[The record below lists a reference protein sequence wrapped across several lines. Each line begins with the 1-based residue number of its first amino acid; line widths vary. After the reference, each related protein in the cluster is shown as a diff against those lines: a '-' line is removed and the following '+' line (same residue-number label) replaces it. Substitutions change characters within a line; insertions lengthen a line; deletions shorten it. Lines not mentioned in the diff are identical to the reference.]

1 MSNRLSLVLA
11 IALAASACAKN
22 ESGSVSQPTPTPA
35 VTGPVLTFQ
44 PDVTSPQGQTVG
56 LTYGSRSQAPGK
68 IVVSVSGF
76 NIENQVSPT
85 ASGVSSVTGRLRWD
99 NDLLEVD
106 AIGIGDVL
114 GGNSGGTSCGGNR
127 LNSQGTFEFCVA
139 NLDRSDR
146 MTGNGE
152 FFLIRLQPRTGVMQ
166 GTSRIDFEEFEA
178 NEGSSFT
185 WRTFVLFGP
194 YSPVNPVVPPVF
206 GGTITIRPN

>member
-11 IALAASACAKN
+11 IALAAGACAKN

-44 PDVTSPQGQTVG
+44 PDVTSPQGETVG

-76 NIENQVSPT
+76 NIQNQVGSV
-85 ASGVSSVTGRLRWD
+85 SGVSSVTGRLRWD

-114 GGNSGGTSCGGNR
+114 GGNAGGSSCGNR
-127 LNSQGTFEFCVA
+127 LNSQGTYEFCVA
-139 NLDRSDR
+139 NPDRSSR

-152 FFLIRLQPRTGVMQ
+152 FLLIRLQPRTGVLQ

-178 NEGSSFT
+178 NEGASFT

-194 YSPVNPVVPPVF
+194 YSPANPVVPPVF